1 NRDGRPDYAGFDAAQ
16 RGPHCVAARP
26 VPRRL
31 MQNTRNPW
39 TTLTTRVVYDNA
51 WIRVEEH
58 EVINPSGGRNRYGKV
73 CFKNLAVGII
83 ALDAHDHIYLVG
95 QHRYTLDEYSW
106 ELPMGGAP
114 RGEAPRDAAER
125 ELREETGLTARR
137 WRELMKVH
145 TSNSVTDEVGVVYV
159 AEDLSEGEQELEE
172 TEDLAVKRLP
182 FAEAYRWAVEGRIT
196 DAISLAGIFRLAA
209 ERGMS
214 GLSPEPGSERHGTGR
229 QDGTA
234 ADERA

>member
-1 NRDGRPDYAGFDAAQ
+1 
-16 RGPHCVAARP
+16 
-26 VPRRL
+26 
-31 MQNTRNPW
+31 MQNSRNPW
-39 TTLTTRVVYDNA
+39 TTLTTRVVYDNP

-83 ALDAHDHIYLVG
+83 ALDARDHIYLVG
-95 QHRYTLDEYSW
+95 QHRYTLDEYTW

-114 RGEAPRDAAER
+114 QGEAPRDAAER

-145 TSNSVTDEVGVVYV
+145 TSNSITDEVGLVYV
-159 AEDLSEGEQELEE
+159 AEDLSEGEQDLEE
-172 TEDLAVKRLP
+172 TEQLAVKRLP
-182 FAEAYRWAVEGRIT
+182 FEEAYRWAVEGRIT

-209 ERGMS
+209 ERGMRARPA
-214 GLSPEPGSERHGTGR
+214 GAGADRP
-229 QDGTA
+229 DTA
-234 ADERA
+234 EQTSAKRGDQA